1 MGNERRRI
9 LDMLAKGSISVDE
22 AERLLNALAAGDTA
36 GNEPGGTTPVR
47 RRKSPR
53 YLYVQVGPKEDAN
66 GDTQRDRVNIRVPI
80 QLIRAGMKFSQL
92 MPAEARERVG
102 EKLGEKGIDID
113 LDHLKSGD
121 FDELVEALSDFSVNV
136 DDKGEQVRI
145 YCE

>member
-1 MGNERRRI
+1 MGKEHRRI

-22 AERLLNALAAGDTA
+22 AERLLNALASSDSAGGKSD
-36 GNEPGGTTPVR
+36 EMTPVR

-53 YLYVQVGPKEDAN
+53 YLHVRVGPKDDTN
-66 GDTQRDRVNIRVPI
+66 GGKQRERVNVRVPI

-92 MPAEARERVG
+92 MPAEAREKIG
-102 EKLGEKGIDID
+102 AKLEEKGIDID

-121 FDELVEALSDFSVNV
+121 FDELVEALTDFSVDV
-136 DDKGEQVRI
+136 DAEGEQVRI